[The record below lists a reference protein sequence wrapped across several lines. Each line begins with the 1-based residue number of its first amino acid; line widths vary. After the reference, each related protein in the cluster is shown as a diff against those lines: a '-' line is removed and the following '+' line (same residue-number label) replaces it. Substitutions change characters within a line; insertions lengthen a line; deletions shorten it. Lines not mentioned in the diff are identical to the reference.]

1 MLCLF
6 RLQSLIKMTTLFI
19 VLGVVILLA
28 VIGRSSI
35 ERLQI
40 PNIKASNQTF
50 PSGKHRVE
58 FKSRGKKIVGN
69 LFIPDDYVE
78 GEKRPAMV
86 IAPPATSLKEHAAGF
101 YAEKFVKYGYI
112 TLAIDTRGIGESEGT
127 RCDVDPYHHA
137 NDVASAVSFL
147 DSLKQVDSNKLF
159 NVGVCAGGV
168 SSPYETFQDKR
179 IKAQGLI
186 TPSIAGPELMK
197 STALPVRIIIY
208 IIGGIFNL
216 LNIIGLNV
224 KLPAIPSKI
233 PQGDSTAARGMQEIS
248 TYYLPGKVGH
258 HERWVNNTSATSL
271 PGVAR
276 LHIFNFAKEFKS
288 IPVVQV
294 VGKEAYSYEPAMRF
308 YNMLPGTKELLEL
321 ENTNHVDFYYKDE
334 PADKAVDKIDLFF
347 KKYI

>member
-1 MLCLF
+1 M
-6 RLQSLIKMTTLFI
+6 
-19 VLGVVILLA
+19 
-28 VIGRSSI
+28 
-35 ERLQI
+35 
-40 PNIKASNQTF
+40 KATKQTF
-50 PSGKHRVE
+50 SKGKNRVE
-58 FKSRGKKIVGN
+58 FQSRGKKIVGN
-69 LFIPDDYVE
+69 LFIPSDYKE

-101 YAEKFVKYGYI
+101 YAAKFVERGYI
-112 TLAIDTRGIGESEGT
+112 TLAIDTRGIGESEGIQ
-127 RCDVDPYHHA
+127 CDVDPYHHA

-147 DSLKQVDSNKLF
+147 DSLQQVDSEKLF

-168 SSPYETFQDKR
+168 ASPYATFQDKR

-197 STALPVRIIIY
+197 STILPVRIIIY
-208 IIGGIFNL
+208 AIGGIFNL
-216 LNIIGLNV
+216 LNLIGLNV

-233 PQGDSTAARGMQEIS
+233 PQGDSPAAKGMQEIS
-248 TYYLPGKVGH
+248 TYYLPGKVGY

-271 PGVAR
+271 PGVAS

-294 VGKEAYSYEPAMRF
+294 VGKDAYSYEPAMRF

-321 ENTNHVDFYYKDE
+321 ENTNHVDFYYKDK
-334 PADKAVDKIDLFF
+334 PADMAVEKIDSFF
-347 KKYI
+347 KNYLNHA

>member
-1 MLCLF
+1 MLILYII
-6 RLQSLIKMTTLFI
+6 SGI
-19 VLGVVILLA
+19 LGIALLLA
-28 VIGRSSI
+28 IIGRSSI
-35 ERLQI
+35 ERLRI
-40 PNIKASNQTF
+40 PNMKASNQTF

-58 FKSRGKKIVGN
+58 FKSRGKRIVGN
-69 LFIPDDYVE
+69 LFIPNDYKE
-78 GEKRPAMV
+78 GDKRPAMV

-101 YAEKFVKYGYI
+101 YAEKFVRKGYI

-127 RCDVDPYHHA
+127 KCNVDPYHHA

-168 SSPYETFQDKR
+168 ASPYETFQDKR

-197 STALPVRIIIY
+197 STMLPVRGIIY
-208 IIGGIFNL
+208 IFGGIFKL
-216 LNIIGLNV
+216 LYFMGLNV

-233 PQGDSTAARGMQEIS
+233 PKGDSPVARGMQEIS

-271 PGVAR
+271 PGVAK

-308 YNMLPGTKELLEL
+308 YNMLSGTKELLEL

-334 PADKAVDKIDLFF
+334 PADKAVEKVDTFF